1 MAASYFDAAEAC
13 YLNAQRLAP
22 ADIQWPY
29 YLGHLYKA
37 KGPLAKSV
45 VAFET
50 ALQLRPNDVATLV
63 WLGDAY
69 LAQGKPDAAEPL
81 FNQALSLEPDSA
93 AAHFGAGRAWAVA
106 SDVQRPHLIVDDVAV
121 GLVKVKRTEVVGIR
135 TERLPR
141 FSGGRPRA
149 SVRLTIRPHHV
160 HHHEP
165 GGRVDDVSRLTL
177 VRGRQLTILVASLI

>member
-1 MAASYFDAAEAC
+1 MAPAASG
-13 YLNAQRLAP
+13 
-22 ADIQWPY
+22 

-106 SDVQRPHLIVDDVAV
+106 SDV
-121 GLVKVKRTEVVGIR
+121 
-135 TERLPR
+135 
-141 FSGGRPRA
+141 
-149 SVRLTIRPHHV
+149 
-160 HHHEP
+160 
-165 GGRVDDVSRLTL
+165 
-177 VRGRQLTILVASLI
+177 